1 MLESS
6 KTATSTRPDWF
17 QLTDLERLKK
27 QYWICKGTNNFIKL
41 DLPQSLGQ
49 RLVCW
54 WRRVWSFPKLK
65 TSQVLIV
72 IYCSAE
78 EAEAHSCIPS
88 RYWQWDKR
96 PASPCTLRETMCRA
110 RDLGCRGVAICGYV
124 QGEWRTFKVFLAQE
138 PLPDVDLLA
147 RSGHAHD

>member
-88 RYWQWDKR
+88 RYCSGISAQHLLVHYVKQC
-96 PASPCTLRETMCRA
+96 AEREIW
-110 RDLGCRGVAICGYV
+110 VV
-124 QGEWRTFKVFLAQE
+124 GE
-138 PLPDVDLLA
+138 
-147 RSGHAHD
+147 